1 MSIKILFNDSYNL
14 AIFFLS
20 VSLLYSSKVWFGL
33 FPLFKWD
40 LYISTAFLYIII
52 IYDEITYKRKQ
63 NKKKTKNNRTFIL
76 YHRYFLSIG
85 LVLDACVCN
94 PERIIASDIM
104 LTRYSDSYVHQR
116 ISSENLILPYIIE
129 SCLNRILK
137 SPLLGLIQ

>member
-52 IYDEITYKRKQ
+52 IYDGITYKRKQ
-63 NKKKTKNNRTFIL
+63 NKRKRQK
-76 YHRYFLSIG
+76 
-85 LVLDACVCN
+85 
-94 PERIIASDIM
+94 IIEH
-104 LTRYSDSYVHQR
+104 LF
-116 ISSENLILPYIIE
+116 YIID
-129 SCLNRILK
+129 IF
-137 SPLLGLIQ
+137 